1 MGNEYFA
8 HISPAREPETLID
21 HLRLTGKL
29 AALNGSS
36 FNHGKVCEQLG
47 LLHDIG
53 KHTANFQKV
62 LQHKAVKQDHA
73 IAAAIYYLNY
83 AGVSDKWM
91 REHMSLIMA
100 CHHSYLYSDGLCFCN
115 KEFSERRFETV
126 CGMAQTTKDS
136 GKSIAVGDLT
146 EWNGIKS
153 YIDDNKLLLDIT
165 ADDYFNV
172 KNMSLNERMFYAR
185 MLYSCLVDADY
196 SATAEY
202 SEPGFLA
209 EHFYTEPFDAAGF
222 SAKLETYHNKL
233 TASAFDT
240 AMNRLRD
247 RVYARCAAMGEQ
259 VSSFATLTAPT
270 GTGKTLA
277 LMRFALN
284 NALAFGRQ
292 RIIVVLPYLSIIN
305 QNAGVYRQIFGDD
318 AVLVDDCQTEYT
330 ESVEVMA
337 DRWSSPI
344 IVTTSVKF
352 FETLFSCKAT
362 DCRRLHSVAD
372 SVVVFDECQTLSS
385 DVLNSS
391 IEVLQS
397 LTKYYNTT
405 VLFSTATQPSYEY
418 RNCKERIRVGN
429 FAGVGCSM
437 IVSDMEWDAVE
448 VMDDVQ
454 GIFDEYAQARSLSV
468 LYRTDDIGYGQLAD
482 YYEKSAALY
491 VFNTV
496 KHAKHMY
503 EELVSRYGSADCY
516 LITSN
521 LCAADKLAI
530 IDIINARLATGD
542 IIKVASTQCIEA
554 GVDFDFPA
562 GAREFAPLDSVIQTA
577 GRINRNGFSDGK
589 FLVFAGTEHGRF
601 DYPSVGYKCASGFTK
616 TMAAE
621 HGGLCLYDTGYVDAY
636 FAKLYRSSNY
646 SRDLDDLYKA
656 EARDDYKGVK
666 DSYKLIEDRGQVM
679 MIVRPAWCNADAY
692 ESLVND
698 IKLHDYT
705 ITKGLMKKLMPFTV
719 SAYCSKSFDLS
730 AVSTQLRFRGHDFA
744 TNWYL
749 LINDSSYT
757 KIGFDKSVSGD
768 GFIF

>member
-8 HISPAREPETLID
+8 HISPAREPEILID

-53 KHTANFQKV
+53 KRTVNFQKV
-62 LQHKAVKQDHA
+62 LQHRAVKQDHA
-73 IAAAIYYLNY
+73 IVSAIYYLNHS
-83 AGVSDKWM
+83 GVSDKWM

-100 CHHSYLYSDGLCFCN
+100 CHHSYLYSSCLSFCSR
-115 KEFSERRFETV
+115 EFSEERLKTV
-126 CGMAQTTKDS
+126 CGMAQTTRDS
-136 GKSIAVGDLT
+136 DKSIAVSDLA
-146 EWNGIKS
+146 EWDRIKS
-153 YIDDNKLLLDIT
+153 YVDDNKLLLDVT
-165 ADDYFNV
+165 ADDYFDI
-172 KNMSLNERMFYAR
+172 KDMSLNERMFYVR

-209 EHFYTEPFDAAGF
+209 EHFYTKPFDAVGF
-222 SAKLETYHNKL
+222 SAKLDAYHDRL
-233 TASAFDT
+233 AASASDT

-247 RVYARCAAMGEQ
+247 RVYTRCALMGSQ
-259 VSSFATLTAPT
+259 ISGFVTLTAPT

-292 RIIVVLPYLSIIN
+292 RIVVVLPYLSIIN
-305 QNAGVYRQIFGDD
+305 QNANVYRQIFGDN

-330 ESVEVMA
+330 ESVEIMA

-372 SVVVFDECQTLSS
+372 SVVVFDECQTLPS

-397 LTKYYNTT
+397 LTRHYNTT

-418 RNCKERIRVGN
+418 RNYKECTRVGN
-429 FAGVGCSM
+429 FAGVGCAVT
-437 IVSDMEWDAVE
+437 VSDMEWNTVE

-454 GIFDEYAQARSLSV
+454 GIFDEYAQARLLSV
-468 LYRTDDIGYGQLAD
+468 TCRTDDMSYGQLVE
-482 YYEKSAALY
+482 YYKESAALY

-503 EELVSRYGSADCY
+503 EELVSCYGIADCY

-521 LCAADKLAI
+521 LCAADKLAV
-530 IDIINARLATGD
+530 IDIINSRLAVGD

-562 GAREFAPLDSVIQTA
+562 GAREFAPFDSVIQTA
-577 GRINRNGFSDGK
+577 GRINRNGLFDGK
-589 FLVFAGTEHGRF
+589 FLVFMGTEHGRF

-616 TMAAE
+616 TMAVE
-621 HGGLCLYDTGYVDAY
+621 HDGLCLYDTGYVDAY

-646 SRDLDDLYKA
+646 SRDLDGLYEA
-656 EARDDYKGVK
+656 EAHDDYKGVK
-666 DSYKLIEDRGQVM
+666 DSYKFIEDRGQVM
-679 MIVRPAWCNADAY
+679 MIVRPAWCDADVY
-692 ESLVND
+692 ESLVGD
-698 IKLHDYT
+698 IRQHGYT

-719 SAYCSKSFDLS
+719 SVYCFKSLDLS
-730 AVSTQLRFRGHDFA
+730 AVSIQLRFRGYDSA

-757 KIGFDKSVSGD
+757 KTGFDSSVPGSD
-768 GFIF
+768 FIF